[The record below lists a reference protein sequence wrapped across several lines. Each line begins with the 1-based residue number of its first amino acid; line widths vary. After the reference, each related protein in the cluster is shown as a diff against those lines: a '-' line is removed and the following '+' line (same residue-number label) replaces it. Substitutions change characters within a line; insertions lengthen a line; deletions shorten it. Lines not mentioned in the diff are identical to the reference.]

1 MCLCVIYVI
10 VRCCILVPGIYDS
23 DLDPDTLDC
32 WLSFAHSSIRSV
44 CECFTSGSNPLTDKS
59 WKPLYHYELLR
70 HAVKMLLCLQQIYAF
85 YLIDCYKPGVYLFR
99 GSHDRLFLDV
109 KFFRLLLGNVP
120 GVIYSIGET
129 SLVSACR
136 VLLLMF
142 SIFEEKNVYHLSV
155 CLIFGTNILNIL
167 VIGFPL
173 RYT

>member
-1 MCLCVIYVI
+1 MLS
-10 VRCCILVPGIYDS
+10 ILLI
-23 DLDPDTLDC
+23 
-32 WLSFAHSSIRSV
+32 A
-44 CECFTSGSNPLTDKS
+44 TSQVFICSG
-59 WKPLYHYELLR
+59 E
-70 HAVKMLLCLQQIYAF
+70 AM
-85 YLIDCYKPGVYLFR
+85 IDFFR
-99 GSHDRLFLDV
+99 YQV
-109 KFFRLLLGNVP
+109 FFRLLLGTVP

-173 RYT
+173 RCT